1 MRHLPVSS
9 FISKSNQHG
18 KHGKHITWQKG
29 DASELDFPWGI
40 SDRKCHLQY
49 LYTMVEPPTPNK
61 LTNQWFNLDSFCDE
75 QGQRRIF
82 FVPYWEETKCE
93 NTMSSHVHL
102 ILSHLNLEF
111 CIVNAGSQFCHD
123 IFLVQLDPLSSSC
136 QPPSCLEKTHL
147 LNDSLNGGNSF
158 LLWWNPTRWERIRD
172 ENPTFKA
179 VVILF
184 LQLSTCNLRV
194 RPGVSRRAQF
204 ASREEHSL
212 ALQKAIKILAQ
223 LCNSARISWTLLAPS
238 MKPAAV
244 SLKKPWRFLECGTKM
259 TKHSWCC
266 SAAFIHKVVS
276 QLVYLERAMFR
287 AEVANPALC
296 NSMCKGSKCQPTFS

>member
-1 MRHLPVSS
+1 MLP
-9 FISKSNQHG
+9 KSIFLEAYLFENAIYNIYIGWLNLPPQ
-18 KHGKHITWQKG
+18 TNWQIN
-29 DASELDFPWGI
+29 DSILTVFV
-40 SDRKCHLQY
+40 
-49 LYTMVEPPTPNK
+49 MNK
-61 LTNQWFNLDSFCDE
+61 DKE
-75 QGQRRIF
+75 GYF

-172 ENPTFKA
+172 ENPTIS

-184 LQLSTCNLRV
+184 VHLNVSSVQRPLWHFQARSTPWHCRKRSKYWRSCATPPGSLELCWLLPWNL
-194 RPGVSRRAQF
+194 
-204 ASREEHSL
+204 
-212 ALQKAIKILAQ
+212 
-223 LCNSARISWTLLAPS
+223 
-238 MKPAAV
+238 AV
-244 SLKKPWRFLECGTKM
+244 SLKKRWNLWDQTKP
-259 TKHSWCC
+259 WCC
-266 SAAFIHKVVS
+266 VH
-276 QLVYLERAMFR
+276 
-287 AEVANPALC
+287 P
-296 NSMCKGSKCQPTFS
+296 